1 MIQGTSPSV
10 RSVSLLPAFVPFSF
24 VTSVLVQRLF
34 PKSNLTPRTEDV
46 KMDQAAPSLNADP
59 WLRYDPWSSR
69 EKPKQCKSE
78 DLQLPSSHPF
88 VGKDSKSVTQVH
100 RQRLT
105 PHAGGVA
112 FTTKSQVQAL
122 LQLRPSEPA
131 AILIPAVDPA
141 FFDTLQPKPTT
152 SAPHEVIVVDSP
164 KGETYKRQVWMIE
177 LTTGISFHLPKPSYQ
192 AKLQEVREI
201 VFEVDTRL
209 ISKDLNQGFSDR
221 PHDYF
226 KTKIADQFS
235 STLLPRVNLYAY
247 RKFSS
252 KGSETSHV
260 VHQIMCKVPADK
272 RAQVLEK
279 SGVGCIFV
287 RDYIA
292 KGDKADDITPRFW
305 EVTKQFKDESVKA
318 TGGLKGFAG
327 LMISKRGI
335 AARAWTSDSATLR
348 RALLPLDDR
357 LSELNLSIV
366 PRVIRESTG
375 WQSSISPQEI
385 VRATH
390 HALSAAPVPSRCFR
404 SNGVTCWTLAFEKSH
419 CNPLSLLS
427 SMTSCMR
434 SFLPLLVS
442 ESSQKPR
449 MELANQ
455 RNRLPSKNLN
465 LFKPKLSSSMTEFR
479 CWKRNLPILN
489 ADRILLSKRSPMA
502 LIKYKIN

>member
-1 MIQGTSPSV
+1 MSRWIRQ
-10 RSVSLLPAFVPFSF
+10 LH
-24 VTSVLVQRLF
+24 RLMQTLGF
-34 PKSNLTPRTEDV
+34 GMTHGPPGKN
-46 KMDQAAPSLNADP
+46 
-59 WLRYDPWSSR
+59 
-69 EKPKQCKSE
+69 
-78 DLQLPSSHPF
+78 PSSANRRIFNFLPHIRSLEKT
-88 VGKDSKSVTQVH
+88 VNQWRKSIAKDSLHMRGGLHSPQSPKCRRCCNFALLNLRQSWYQQLIRPFLIPCSQNRRPLHLTRWLLLTLQKERPTRDRFGWLNSPRASLSISQSHPTRPSCKRFVKLSLRLTLGSSAKISIRDFQIGPMTIS
-100 RQRLT
+100 RQRLLT
-105 PHAGGVA
+105 SFH
-112 FTTKSQVQAL
+112 
-122 LQLRPSEPA
+122 RPSCQESTCTP
-131 AILIPAVDPA
+131 
-141 FFDTLQPKPTT
+141 TGNSLQ
-152 SAPHEVIVVDSP
+152 
-164 KGETYKRQVWMIE
+164 
-177 LTTGISFHLPKPSYQ
+177 
-192 AKLQEVREI
+192 
-201 VFEVDTRL
+201 
-209 ISKDLNQGFSDR
+209 KDLKPPMLSIRSCARFQ
-221 PHDYF
+221 
-226 KTKIADQFS
+226 Q
-235 STLLPRVNLYAY
+235 
-247 RKFSS
+247 
-252 KGSETSHV
+252 
-260 VHQIMCKVPADK
+260 M

-502 LIKYKIN
+502 LIKYKINWDRFSMQSMDVQRSPPLGQHLHRSFRRLPD